1 MRGNI
6 DVVRYL
12 VKDVGVNATKEDI
25 FGNTPLSNARK
36 LRSQEI
42 IDILVESEGI
52 FARDFGTDTRENEIG
67 SVSRNVNFF
76 SY

>member
-12 VKDVGVNATKEDI
+12 VKDVGLHATKEDI

-36 LRSQEI
+36 LRSQDI
-42 IDILVESEGI
+42 IDILVETDGI
-52 FARDFGTDTRENEIG
+52 LARDIGTDVKDTNIG
-67 SVSRNVNFF
+67 SPLHIVPYSN
-76 SY
+76 